1 MLRASLEAQ
10 QGQYSHLLAVSSL
23 SQTRLAEEQ
32 YGFFSW
38 MWMLNTITDDEILDH
53 CGMDALCF
61 LRTLSMGYRIC
72 LLGMLNG
79 FWLMPLYAT
88 AADEESD
95 VMYRITTSN
104 VPAESPR
111 FIGTVL
117 AAYTLF
123 GYTMYLILREF
134 EWFIELR
141 HKWLGKAK
149 PRNYSYVY
157 SMECSCF
164 SAINRTLLLSHTSL
178 FAMYRVYVRNIPPDF
193 RTNAGLETFF
203 RHCFSA
209 DAVLEAR
216 LRVTTAELQA
226 CVQKRD
232 TCVANLENVFALEA
246 KTGVAPTHTTTTG
259 MMLVGEKRQV
269 NSIEGRYNTKKSRF
283 RTT

>member
-1 MLRASLEAQ
+1 
-10 QGQYSHLLAVSSL
+10 
-23 SQTRLAEEQ
+23 
-32 YGFFSW
+32 
-38 MWMLNTITDDEILDH
+38 MWMLNTITDDETLDH

-61 LRTLSMGYRIC
+61 LRILSMGYRIC

-104 VPAESPR
+104 VPAESNR
-111 FIGTVL
+111 FIGTVF

-134 EWFIELR
+134 EWFTEMR

-157 SMECSCF
+157 NTIECSSV
-164 SAINRTLLLSHTSL
+164 SAINRTLLLSYNSL
-178 FAMYRVYVRNIPPDF
+178 FAMCRVYVRNIPADIC
-193 RTNAGLETFF
+193 TNTGLETFF
-203 RHCFSA
+203 RHCLPA

-226 CVQKRD
+226 CVQKRN
-232 TCVANLENVFALEA
+232 TCVANLENAIALEA
-246 KTGVAPTHTTTTG
+246 KNGVAPTHTITTG

-269 NSIEGRYNTKKSRF
+269 NSIEGKIQIPRN
-283 RTT
+283 

>member
-1 MLRASLEAQ
+1 MTTFSPT
-10 QGQYSHLLAVSSL
+10 HLLAVSPF
-23 SQTRLAEEQ
+23 SQTHLAEEQ

-79 FWLMPLYAT
+79 LWLMPLYAT

-95 VMYRITTSN
+95 DLVYRITTSH

-123 GYTMYLILREF
+123 GYTMHLILREF

-141 HKWLGKAK
+141 HKWLRKAK
-149 PRNYSYVY
+149 PRNYTYV
-157 SMECSCF
+157 
-164 SAINRTLLLSHTSL
+164 
-178 FAMYRVYVRNIPPDF
+178 
-193 RTNAGLETFF
+193 
-203 RHCFSA
+203 
-209 DAVLEAR
+209 
-216 LRVTTAELQA
+216 
-226 CVQKRD
+226 
-232 TCVANLENVFALEA
+232 
-246 KTGVAPTHTTTTG
+246 
-259 MMLVGEKRQV
+259 
-269 NSIEGRYNTKKSRF
+269 
-283 RTT
+283 